1 LFSHYSKLEK
11 NQKKVRVFM
20 PRNNKQD
27 EAPIATVHSLYK
39 EGSSKRIGLIIG
51 LLLLVITSAIVSAGI
66 GTVSLSPEDTIFAI
80 GHSCAVSIQ
89 KFLHGYMPVLAGW
102 YDTIPF
108 SMPAPQN
115 PQAEL
120 IVVGFRLPRI
130 FLAILT
136 GMSLAIAGAVMQGLL
151 RNPLVSPFT
160 LGLSS
165 AASFGAALAIVVGP
179 GILGAFVFLSYD
191 LFIVFLAFIFGWL
204 SMLLVYSISRSR
216 GTTQSTLILAG
227 VVIGYIF
234 TAGVMSLKYIT
245 NNEKLR
251 ELIVWLMGGMWGASW
266 NAVLLLLPLCL
277 ISFILLERK
286 AWDLNVLSAGDDVA
300 KNLGIDVERLR
311 LSGLMISTFAAS
323 CCIAFTG
330 VIGFI
335 GLMGPHICRMII
347 GNDNRYLIPC
357 SALMG
362 AAILLISDTVART
375 VMSPVEIPVG
385 IIMYAIGGAFFLFL
399 ILRGRGRGLY

>member
-1 LFSHYSKLEK
+1 MPQN
-11 NQKKVRVFM
+11 NQ
-20 PRNNKQD
+20 QD
-27 EAPIATVHSLYK
+27 AASNVTVHSLYK
-39 EGSSKRIGLIIG
+39 EGSAKRIALIIG
-51 LLLLVITSAIVSAGI
+51 LLLLVITSAILSAGI
-66 GTVSLSPEDTIFAI
+66 GTVSLSPEDTILAI

-89 KFLHGYMPVLAGW
+89 KFLHGYVPVIAGW
-102 YDTIPF
+102 YDAIPF
-108 SMPAPQN
+108 FIPAPQN

-165 AASFGAALAIVVGP
+165 AASFGAAVAIVIGP
-179 GILGAFVFLSYD
+179 GIIGTWLFLSYD
-191 LFIVFLAFIFGWL
+191 LFIVVMAFVFGWL
-204 SMLLVYSISRSR
+204 SMLLVYGISRSR

-245 NNEKLR
+245 NNDKLR

-286 AWDLNVLSAGDDVA
+286 AWDLNALSAGDDVA
-300 KNLGIDVERLR
+300 KNLGINVERLR
-311 LSGLMISTFAAS
+311 LSGLIISTFAAS

-330 VIGFI
+330 IIGFI

-347 GNDNRYLIPC
+347 GNDHRYLIPC

-375 VMSPVEIPVG
+375 IMSPVEIPVG
-385 IIMYAIGGAFFLFL
+385 IIMYAIGGVFFLFL
-399 ILRGRGRGLY
+399 ILRARGRGLY